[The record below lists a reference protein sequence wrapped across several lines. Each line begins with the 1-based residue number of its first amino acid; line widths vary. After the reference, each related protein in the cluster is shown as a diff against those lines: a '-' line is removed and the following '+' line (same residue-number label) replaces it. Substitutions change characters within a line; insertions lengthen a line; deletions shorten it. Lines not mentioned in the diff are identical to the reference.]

1 MIIAM
6 PTCKAQVS
14 YFKIF
19 GCITSSYLVCITINL
34 TKFDFALEI
43 LGSSFPLWS
52 QLLTMSTPGHEG
64 NSSVAESRAYIFL
77 TFLVREVNRFS
88 E

>member
-1 MIIAM
+1 MIRAR
-6 PTCKAQVS
+6 PVFKAQVS

-52 QLLTMSTPGHEG
+52 QLLTMSTPGHER
-64 NSSVAESRAYIFL
+64 NSLVAESTANIYSSERGQ
-77 TFLVREVNRFS
+77 EVF
-88 E
+88 